1 MFHFFAFHVSVRLLS
16 TSFLDRWWPFLARH
30 GWFDNYLGFII
41 TRICGLTF
49 PNFLSYCKKKKR
61 SNNGDGHAN
70 VKREIGLDWQ
80 NNNFARASRFL
91 VQYDVK
97 VPNFTKNST
106 PEEFAYTWQ
115 SKLVGIIA
123 MKFEKPRIHH
133 FHIDHNAPCLLPKI
147 LHIHCFQFLLGNT
160 VVPREI
166 QDDDY
171 AKLWGVNKMHYG
183 LCAGEYS
190 LLRDVSPTSL
200 SSENC

>member
-1 MFHFFAFHVSVRLLS
+1 MSVCV
-16 TSFLDRWWPFLARH
+16 FLAPVFLTGDGRFSRDT
-30 GWFDNYLGFII
+30 GGLII
-41 TRICGLTF
+41 IWGSSSLASVDWLSQTF
-49 PNFLSYCKKKKR
+49 SVTVRKKR

-80 NNNFARASRFL
+80 NNNFARAPRFL
-91 VQYDVK
+91 VKYDVK

-115 SKLVGIIA
+115 SKLVGIIT
-123 MKFEKPRIHH
+123 MKIEKPRIHH
-133 FHIDHNAPCLLPKI
+133 FHIDHNASCLLPQI

-166 QDDDY
+166 KYDSY
-171 AKLWGVNKMHYG
+171 AKLWGGGGGLTRCIMVYVEMVN
-183 LCAGEYS
+183 S

-200 SSENC
+200 SPEKY